1 MEDVAPPA
9 PAERGWGKLL
19 LALAAFLFIPWMPPL
34 RALLPVEETLL
45 LLLPALAACCLVGWW
60 AGGRLLLAV
69 IWVGL
74 AAWALAQPAVPG
86 SFYNLVR
93 GWSLLLAGAFGLV
106 CLFSAQRPLFPRALA
121 TLTLALGLVLVMS
134 ARGPLTPTRAR
145 EAVQAEFARRNAES
159 MATFRSFVQ
168 KNPEVVE
175 KMPQVA
181 SLPDEFEK
189 QLNLV
194 AETGTGLFPA
204 LLLLESLMA
213 LALAWATYHRL
224 SRTRLGVPLGHLK
237 DFRFNDQL
245 VWGLIAGLAI
255 VFVPALDFLGGTGR
269 NLLVFFGALYAIRGF
284 GVLSWFL
291 APGALAVTLLVGFAM
306 LWWPVLNAVAV
317 LGFMLLALAAFGLG
331 LGDTWADWRR
341 RARPTT

>member
-1 MEDVAPPA
+1 MQDAAPPA
-9 PAERGWGKLL
+9 PSERGWGTLL

-60 AGGRLLLAV
+60 AGGRFVLAF

-74 AAWALAQPAVPG
+74 AGWALAQPAIPG

-93 GWSLLLAGAFGLV
+93 GWSLLLAGAFGLI
-106 CLFSAQRPLFPRALA
+106 CLFGAQRPFFSRALS
-121 TLTLALGLVLVMS
+121 TLSLAMAIVLVMS
-134 ARGPLTPTRAR
+134 ARGPLTPSRASD
-145 EAVQAEFARRNAES
+145 AVTVEFARRNAES
-159 MATFRSFVQ
+159 MSMLRAFIKDHPDVMQ
-168 KNPEVVE
+168 A
-175 KMPQVA
+175 MPQVG
-181 SLPDEFEK
+181 SLPEAFEQ
-189 QLNLV
+189 QLKLV
-194 AETGTGLFPA
+194 AQTGVGLFPS
-204 LLLLESLMA
+204 LLLLESLVA
-213 LALAWATYHRL
+213 LALAWATFHRL
-224 SRTRLGVPLGHLK
+224 SRTRLGAPLGPLK

-255 VFVPALDFLGGTGR
+255 VFVPALSFLGGTGQ

-291 APGALAVTLLVGFAM
+291 APGALAAALFVGFAM

-317 LGFMLLALAAFGLG
+317 LGFVFLALAAFGLG

>member
-1 MEDVAPPA
+1 MQDAAPSA
-9 PAERGWGKLL
+9 TFERGWGKLL
-19 LALAAFLFIPWMPPL
+19 FALAAFVLLTWMPPL

-60 AGGRLLLAV
+60 AGGRFVLAV

-93 GWSLLLAGAFGLV
+93 GWSLLLSGAFGLT
-106 CLFSAQRPLFPRALA
+106 CLFAAGRPLFSRALA
-121 TLTLALGLVLVMS
+121 TLTLCLVLVLVMG
-134 ARGPLTPTRAR
+134 ARGPLTPARAKQ
-145 EAVQAEFARRNAES
+145 AVEAEFARRNAES
-159 MATFRSFVQ
+159 MTMLRSFMNEHPDFVQ
-168 KNPEVVE
+168 A
-175 KMPQVA
+175 MPQVGT
-181 SLPDEFEK
+181 LPDDFSQ
-189 QLNLV
+189 QLQLV
-194 AETGTGLFPA
+194 AQTGVGLFPS
-204 LLLLESLMA
+204 LLLLESLVA
-213 LALAWATYHRL
+213 LALAWATFHRL
-224 SRTRLGVPLGHLK
+224 SRTRLGAPLGHLK

-255 VFVPALDFLGGTGR
+255 VFVPALDFLGGAGR

-284 GVLSWFL
+284 GVLSWFM
-291 APGALAVTLLVGFAM
+291 APGALAVTMFVGFAM